1 MRYPLP
7 KDTSEILMTNAQVN
21 RNLGLAL
28 DKFLPINDELDEEG
42 NPWKKTEDAWKVT
55 EKAKRRQ
62 KPLIGLSAPIPPI
75 PTLIK
80 NANARRTAMFKG
92 LGGYHVEI
100 LTAFPDYRFVVGFG
114 AEHVLETN
122 LCLHRVY
129 GFPIIPGSAVKG
141 VTRAWALLGENLAED
156 ADLLIR
162 VFGNTNQQ
170 GQVIFFDAY
179 PTQAPTLKLDILNP
193 HYGEYYQGRGGNP
206 PADYLSPV
214 PTYFLT
220 VVKGSPF
227 QFAVASKDN
236 TLAGTAK
243 GWLQKALS
251 DLGIGGKTATG
262 YGYFTVMK

>member
-7 KDTSEILMTNAQVN
+7 KDTAEILLTNAHVN
-21 RNLGLAL
+21 RNLSLAL
-28 DKFLPINDELDEEG
+28 DKFLPINSELDDEG
-42 NPWKKTEDAWKVT
+42 NPWRKAEDAWKVT
-55 EKAKRRQ
+55 EEAKRRR
-62 KPLIGLSAPIPPI
+62 KAPIGLGAPI

-80 NANARRTAMFKG
+80 SVNARRAAMLKS
-92 LGGYHVEI
+92 LSGYHVAT
-100 LTAFPDYRFVVGFG
+100 LSAAPDYRFVVGFG

-122 LCLHRVY
+122 LCLHRIY

-156 ADLLIR
+156 TDLFIS

-193 HYGEYYQGRGGNP
+193 HYGKYYQGNEP

-220 VVKGSPF
+220 VAKPSAF
-227 QFAVASKDN
+227 QFAVASKD
-236 TLAGTAK
+236 TALAAQAQQ
-243 GWLQKALS
+243 WLTRALLE
-251 DLGIGGKTATG
+251 LGIGGKTAAG
-262 YGYFTVMK
+262 YGFWSIPSQVTSS